1 MRCSYVLLILLA
13 SLVTVF
19 TQEPSE
25 TPAPI
30 REQVVVTAS
39 RTETRIGDTPASIVT
54 LSKREIETSAAPTID
69 DMLRQTAGFSIFRRS
84 SSRNA
89 NPTTQGVSL
98 RGVGASGASR
108 SVVLFDGVPLND
120 PFGGWIQWNRV
131 SPTEL
136 DSIEVL
142 RGGASSLYGDGG
154 LSGAVNMLPQSHLN
168 ADVGVFGIDLFG
180 GTQKTLSGSLFLG
193 YRLPKKWFVDGS
205 FGSFQTRGYKPVE
218 ESARGPVDSYAGV
231 RSNNFRGRIARN
243 LGEVRSIFVS
253 PTYFGEVRSN
263 GTGLQT
269 NRTHI
274 RQLVVGGDLQ
284 KGAIFRWRAY
294 GGAQVFDQV
303 FSSVNVTRTSE
314 LPTRVQRV
322 PVQNAG
328 LSMSVSKVFDDHQLI
343 GGLDIRN
350 VRGSSDEIA
359 YTNGLPTSLVGPGGR
374 QTIVGAFVQDFV
386 KIGSKLVIV
395 GSLRADRWSNYK
407 AFSANRML
415 STGLT
420 TMTAFPDR
428 EESSFSP
435 KISALFH
442 LSDRFSLYA
451 NASRSFRSPTL
462 NELYR
467 SFRVGNV
474 LTLAN
479 ENLRAER
486 SSNFEGG
493 ISFGEKRTF
502 MRASGFWTLIDGP
515 IANITIF
522 TTPTLITRQRL
533 NAVGTTRS
541 TGIEIEGETSF
552 KYLSLS
558 AGYLYVDPRVLSDL
572 PGAILVTANPTP
584 GNLNIPQV
592 ARHQFT
598 FQTTYTRSRWTVAVQ
613 GRTSSS
619 QFDDDQNLFRLEPYA
634 QIDLYASRE
643 IKEGIKV
650 YVAVENVF
658 NSRYSVGRT
667 PIRTVASPIN
677 LRIGIRWNEEK

>member
-1 MRCSYVLLILLA
+1 MRGFFGIFIFLA
-13 SLVTVF
+13 SLGPVF
-19 TQEPSE
+19 AQQTTE
-25 TPAPI
+25 TPEPI

-39 RTETRIGDTPASIVT
+39 RSEARIGDTPASIVT

-69 DMLRQTAGFSIFRRS
+69 DMLRQTVGFSIFRRS

-98 RGVGASGASR
+98 RGVGSSGASR
-108 SVVLFDGVPLND
+108 SLILFDGVPLND

-131 SPTEL
+131 SPIEL
-136 DSIEVL
+136 ESIEVL

-154 LSGAVNMLPQSHLN
+154 LSGAVNMLPQSRLN
-168 ADVGVFGIDLFG
+168 ADVGVFGIDLFA

-193 YRLPKKWFVDGS
+193 YRLPRKWFVDGS
-205 FGSFQTRGYKPVE
+205 FSSFQTRGYKPVE

-231 RSNNFRGRIARN
+231 RSNNFRGRFGRD
-243 LGEVRSIFVS
+243 LGEVGSVFIS

-274 RQLVVGGDLQ
+274 RQLVFGGDLQ
-284 KGAIFRWRAY
+284 KGMAFRWRAY
-294 GGAQVFDQV
+294 GGTQVFDQV
-303 FSSVNVTRTSE
+303 FSAVNAPRTSE

-322 PVQNAG
+322 PVQNVG
-328 LSMSVSKVFDDHQLI
+328 LSASVSKVFADHQLI
-343 GGLDIRN
+343 GGIDLKN

-359 YTNGLPTSLVGPGGR
+359 YTNGIPTSLVGPGGR
-374 QTIVGAFVQDFV
+374 QTTVGAFIQDFV
-386 KIGSKLVIV
+386 RIGSKLVIA
-395 GSLRADRWSNYK
+395 GSLRTDHWSNYD
-407 AFSANRML
+407 AFNATRVL
-415 STGLT
+415 STGIT
-420 TMTAFPDR
+420 TVTSFPDR

-442 LSDRFSLYA
+442 LNDRFSLYA

-486 SSNFEGG
+486 AKNVEGG

-502 MRASGFWTLIDGP
+502 VRADVFWTEIDAP
-515 IANITIF
+515 ISNVTLN
-522 TTPTLITRQRL
+522 TTPTLITRQRQ
-533 NAVGTTRS
+533 NSAGTSRS
-541 TGIEIEGETSF
+541 AGIEIEGETSF
-552 KYLSLS
+552 RYFSVS
-558 AGYLYVDPRVLSDL
+558 AGYLYVDAIVKSDL
-572 PGAILVTANPTP
+572 PGAILVGSTSTS
-584 GNLNIPQV
+584 GKLNIPQV
-592 ARHQFT
+592 PRHQFT
-598 FQTTYTRSRWTVAVQ
+598 FQTTYTRSKWTVAIQ
-613 GRTSSS
+613 GRASSS

-634 QIDLYASRE
+634 QIDLYVSRE

-650 YVAVENVF
+650 YAAVENVF
-658 NSRYSVGRT
+658 SSSYSIGKT
-667 PIRTVASPIN
+667 PIRTVSSPTN
-677 LRIGIRWNEEK
+677 LRIGIRWQ

>member
-1 MRCSYVLLILLA
+1 MRGFFTVPVFLVSLA
-13 SLVTVF
+13 PVF
-19 TQEPSE
+19 AQQPAE
-25 TPAPI
+25 TPSLI
-30 REQVVVTAS
+30 REQVVVTANRS
-39 RTETRIGDTPASIVT
+39 ETRIGDTPASIVT

-120 PFGGWIQWNRV
+120 SFGGWIQWNRV
-131 SPTEL
+131 SPIEL
-136 DSIEVL
+136 ESIEVL

-231 RSNNFRGRIARN
+231 RSNNFRGRIARDIGE
-243 LGEVRSIFVS
+243 LGTIFVS

-274 RQLVVGGDLQ
+274 RQLVFGGDLQ
-284 KGAIFRWRAY
+284 KSVAFRWRAY
-294 GGAQVFDQV
+294 GGTQVFDQV

-359 YTNGLPTSLVGPGGR
+359 YTNGTPTSLVGPGGR
-374 QTIVGAFVQDFV
+374 QTIIGAFVQDFV
-386 KIGSKLVIV
+386 KIGSKLVIA

-407 AFSANRML
+407 AFNANRIL
-415 STGLT
+415 LTGIT
-420 TMTAFPDR
+420 TITAFPDR

-479 ENLRAER
+479 ENLHGERAN
-486 SSNFEGG
+486 NFEGG

-502 MRASGFWTLIDGP
+502 MRASGFWTSIDDP
-515 IANITIF
+515 VANVTLF
-522 TTPTLITRQRL
+522 TTPTLITRQRQ
-533 NAVGTTRS
+533 NAAGTTRS

-558 AGYLYVDPRVLSDL
+558 AGYLYVDPVVKSDL
-572 PGAILVTANPTP
+572 PGAIIVGATPTP
-584 GNLNIPQV
+584 RNLNIPQV

-598 FQTTYTRSRWTVAVQ
+598 FQTTYTRSKWTVAVQ
-613 GRTSSS
+613 GRASSS
-619 QFDDDQNLFRLEPYA
+619 QFDDDQNLFRLEPFA
-634 QIDLYASRE
+634 QIDVFASKRLAEEIQIYA
-643 IKEGIKV
+643 
-650 YVAVENVF
+650 AVENIF
-658 NSRYSVGRT
+658 NSVYSVGKT
-667 PIRTVASPIN
+667 PIRTVNSPTN
-677 LRIGIRWNEEK
+677 LRIGIRWK

>member
-1 MRCSYVLLILLA
+1 MRGCYGIFIFLA
-13 SLVTVF
+13 SLGPVF
-19 TQEPSE
+19 AQQPAE
-25 TPAPI
+25 TPVPI

-39 RTETRIGDTPASIVT
+39 RSETRIGDTPASIVT

-69 DMLRQTAGFSIFRRS
+69 DILRQTAGFSIFRRS

-108 SVVLFDGVPLND
+108 SVVLFYGVPLND

-131 SPTEL
+131 SPIEL
-136 DSIEVL
+136 ENIEVL

-154 LSGAVNMLPQSHLN
+154 LSGAVNMLPNTPPTKDDDLN
-168 ADVGVFGIDLFG
+168 YGIDIFG
-180 GTQKTLSGSLFLG
+180 GTQKTLSGSGLFAKEIENWLFSLSAST
-193 YRLPKKWFVDGS
+193 Y
-205 FGSFQTRGYKPVE
+205 QTRGYKPVE
-218 ESARGPVDSYAGV
+218 EPARGPVDSYAGV
-231 RSNNFRGRIARN
+231 RSNNFRGRFARD
-243 LGEVRSIFVS
+243 LGQLGSLFIS
-253 PTYFGEVRSN
+253 PSYFGEVRSN

-274 RQLVVGGDLQ
+274 RQVVFGGELQ
-284 KGAIFRWRAY
+284 KYVAFRWHAY
-294 GGAQVFDQV
+294 GGTQVFDQV
-303 FSSVNVTRTSE
+303 FSSVNAMRLSE

-322 PVQNAG
+322 PVQNGG
-328 LSMSVSKVFDDHQLI
+328 LSATVSKVYGDHQLI
-343 GGLDIRN
+343 GGLDIKN
-350 VRGSSDEIA
+350 VRGASDEIA
-359 YTNGLPTSLVGPGGR
+359 YANGLPTSLIGPGGR
-374 QTIVGAFVQDFV
+374 QTTIGAFVQDFV

-395 GSLRADRWSNYK
+395 GSLRADRWNNYK
-407 AFSANRML
+407 AFNANRIF
-415 STGLT
+415 STGVT
-420 TMTAFPDR
+420 TITAFPDR

-442 LSDRFSLYA
+442 LSSRLSLYA

-486 SSNFEGG
+486 SSNFEAG
-493 ISFGEKRTF
+493 ISLGEKRTF
-502 MRASGFWTLIDGP
+502 IRASSFWTEIEDP
-515 IANITIF
+515 VANVTLF
-522 TTPTLITRQRL
+522 TTPTLITRQRQ
-533 NAVGTTRS
+533 NAAGTTRS

-552 KYLSLS
+552 KYISVS
-558 AGYLYVDPRVLSDL
+558 AGYLYVDPIVKSDL
-572 PGAILVTANPTP
+572 PGAILVGATPTP

-598 FQTTYTRSRWTVAVQ
+598 FQTTYARSKWTLAIQ
-613 GRTSSS
+613 GRASSS

-643 IKEGIKV
+643 IKEGAKV
-650 YVAVENVF
+650 YLAVENLF
-658 NSRYSVGRT
+658 NSRYSVGKT
-667 PIRTVASPIN
+667 PIRTVSSPTN
-677 LRIGIRWNEEK
+677 LRIGIRWK

>member
-1 MRCSYVLLILLA
+1 MRGCYGILIFLA
-13 SLVTVF
+13 TLGPVF
-19 TQEPSE
+19 AQQTTE
-25 TPAPI
+25 TPEPI
-30 REQVVVTAS
+30 REQVVVTANRS
-39 RTETRIGDTPASIVT
+39 ETRIGDTPASIVT

-69 DMLRQTAGFSIFRRS
+69 DILRQTVGFSIFRRS

-108 SVVLFDGVPLND
+108 SVILFDGVPLND

-131 SPTEL
+131 APIEL
-136 DSIEVL
+136 ESIEVL

-154 LSGAVNMLPQSHLN
+154 LSGAVNMLPRKDDDL
-168 ADVGVFGIDLFG
+168 AYGVDVFG
-180 GTQKTLSGSLFLG
+180 GTQKTLSGSGFFASEVKDWLLS
-193 YRLPKKWFVDGS
+193 LSGS
-205 FGSFQTRGYKPVE
+205 SYQTRGYKPVE

-231 RSNNFRGRIARN
+231 RSSNFRGRIGRD
-243 LGEVRSIFVS
+243 LGSLGSIFVS
-253 PTYFGEVRSN
+253 PSYFGEVRSN

-274 RQLVVGGDLQ
+274 RQLVFGGDVQ
-284 KGAIFRWRAY
+284 KGVAFRWRAY
-294 GGAQVFDQV
+294 GGTQVFDQV
-303 FSSVNVTRTSE
+303 FSAVNTSRTAE

-328 LSMSVSKVFDDHQLI
+328 LSATVSKIFGDHQLI
-343 GGLDIRN
+343 GGLDIKN

-359 YTNGLPTSLVGPGGR
+359 YTNGIPTSLVGPGGR
-374 QTIVGAFVQDFV
+374 QTTIGAFVQDFV
-386 KIGSKLVIV
+386 KIGSKLVII
-395 GSLRADRWSNYK
+395 GSLRADRWNNYN
-407 AFSANRML
+407 AFNATRVL
-415 STGLT
+415 STGIT
-420 TMTAFPDR
+420 TVTTFPDR

-442 LSDRFSLYA
+442 LTDRFSLYA

-467 SFRVGNV
+467 NFRVGNV

-486 SSNFEGG
+486 ANNVEGG

-502 MRASGFWTLIDGP
+502 IRASGFWTSINAP
-515 IANITIF
+515 IANVTINS
-522 TTPTLITRQRL
+522 TPTLITRQRQ
-533 NAVGTTRS
+533 NAAGTSRS
-541 TGIEIEGETSF
+541 TGFEIEGETSF
-552 KYLSLS
+552 RYFSVS
-558 AGYLYVDPRVLSDL
+558 AGYLFVDPIVLSDI
-572 PGAILVTANPTP
+572 PGAILIGSTPTS

-598 FQTTYTRSRWTVAVQ
+598 FQTTYTRSKWTVAVQ
-613 GRTSSS
+613 GRASSS
-619 QFDDDQNLFRLEPYA
+619 QFDDDQNVFRLEPFA
-634 QIDLYASRE
+634 QVDLYASRE

-650 YVAVENVF
+650 YVAVENLL
-658 NSRYSVGRT
+658 NSRYSVGKT

-677 LRIGIRWNEEK
+677 LRVGIRWQ

>member
-1 MRCSYVLLILLA
+1 MRGFFTVPVFLVSLA
-13 SLVTVF
+13 PVF
-19 TQEPSE
+19 AQQPAE
-25 TPAPI
+25 TPSLI
-30 REQVVVTAS
+30 REQVVVTANRS
-39 RTETRIGDTPASIVT
+39 ETRIGDTPASIVT
-54 LSKREIETSAAPTID
+54 LSKRKIETSAAPTID

-98 RGVGASGASR
+98 RGVGSSGASR
-108 SVVLFDGVPLND
+108 SIVLFDGVPLND
-120 PFGGWIQWNRV
+120 SFGGWIQWNRV
-131 SPTEL
+131 SPIEL
-136 DSIEVL
+136 ESIEVL

-205 FGSFQTRGYKPVE
+205 FGSVQTRGYKPVE

-231 RSNNFRGRIARN
+231 RSNNFRGRIARD
-243 LGEVRSIFVS
+243 LGELGSIFVS

-359 YTNGLPTSLVGPGGR
+359 YTNGTPTSLVGPGGR
-374 QTIVGAFVQDFV
+374 QTIIGAFVQDFV
-386 KIGSKLVIV
+386 KIGSKLVIA

-407 AFSANRML
+407 AFNANRIL
-415 STGLT
+415 LTGIT
-420 TMTAFPDR
+420 TITAFPDR

-479 ENLRAER
+479 ENLHGERAN
-486 SSNFEGG
+486 NFEGG

-502 MRASGFWTLIDGP
+502 MRASGFWTSIDDP
-515 IANITIF
+515 VANITLF
-522 TTPTLITRQRL
+522 TTPTLITRQRQ
-533 NAVGTTRS
+533 NAAGTTRS

-558 AGYLYVDPRVLSDL
+558 AGYLYVDPVVKSDL
-572 PGAILVTANPTP
+572 PGAIIVGATPTP
-584 GNLNIPQV
+584 RNLNIPQV

-598 FQTTYTRSRWTVAVQ
+598 FQTTYTRSKWTVAVQ
-613 GRTSSS
+613 GRASSS
-619 QFDDDQNLFRLEPYA
+619 QVDDDQNLFRLEPFA
-634 QIDLYASRE
+634 QIDVFASKRLAEEIQIYA
-643 IKEGIKV
+643 
-650 YVAVENVF
+650 AVENIF
-658 NSRYSVGRT
+658 NSVYSVGKT
-667 PIRTVASPIN
+667 PIRTVNSPTN
-677 LRIGIRWNEEK
+677 LRIGIRWK